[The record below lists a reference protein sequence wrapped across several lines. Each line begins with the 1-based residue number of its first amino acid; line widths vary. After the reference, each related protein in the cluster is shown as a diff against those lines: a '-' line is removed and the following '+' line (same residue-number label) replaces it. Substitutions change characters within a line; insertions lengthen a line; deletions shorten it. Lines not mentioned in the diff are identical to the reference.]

1 MCIRDS
7 LSAATRVG
15 LGLLSLL
22 AGADSTGSRL
32 VDLPLEPA
40 EEAPLGLVL
49 GGKDCSL
56 GLNLG
61 ISFMKAGVGCR
72 RLLQPLGQL
81 EGAPVALRPLA
92 GQAAVPGLPPLLV
105 LVACLCLQPH
115 LRLVSTMVLSS
126 SWFPP
131 DFLQPG

>member
-1 MCIRDS
+1 MATLVATP

-61 ISFMKAGVGCR
+61 ISFMKAGVKKACADCFIPLDNLKELLLLWDLLLD
-72 RLLQPLGQL
+72 RL
-81 EGAPVALRPLA
+81 RSLA
-92 GQAAVPGLPPLLV
+92 FL
-105 LVACLCLQPH
+105 
-115 LRLVSTMVLSS
+115 LSS
-126 SWFPP
+126 S
-131 DFLQPG
+131 LVSV